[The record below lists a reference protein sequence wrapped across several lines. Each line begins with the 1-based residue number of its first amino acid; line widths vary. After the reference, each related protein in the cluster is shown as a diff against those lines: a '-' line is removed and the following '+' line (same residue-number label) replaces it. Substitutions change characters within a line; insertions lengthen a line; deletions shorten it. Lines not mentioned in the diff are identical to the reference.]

1 MFNFEDR
8 IDLIFKTGF
17 FNFQFN
23 FSRALA
29 LAEMTAAAAPAA
41 NPGYAGNA
49 RAPWRAARPR
59 ISPARSRGCAG
70 VCLAAHCVGAPSL
83 ASPKD
88 RQETRVPY
96 GGLSSGRHSGSAR

>member
-29 LAEMTAAAAPAA
+29 LAEELRL
-41 NPGYAGNA
+41 A
-49 RAPWRAARPR
+49 RRVREAVGARDPHGREPRPVHLLRALGEDQR
-59 ISPARSRGCAG
+59 ISA
-70 VCLAAHCVGAPSL
+70 
-83 ASPKD
+83 
-88 RQETRVPY
+88 
-96 GGLSSGRHSGSAR
+96 

>member
-29 LAEMTAAAAPAA
+29 LPADRAGRDVAGAATLLAGAER
-41 NPGYAGNA
+41 GRRAGGGRRGFA
-49 RAPWRAARPR
+49 QRSACPPPCLGLAAR
-59 ISPARSRGCAG
+59 
-70 VCLAAHCVGAPSL
+70 
-83 ASPKD
+83 
-88 RQETRVPY
+88 
-96 GGLSSGRHSGSAR
+96 GRENIENSTV